1 MVDTG
6 LKFSLPK
13 WRLTRWLTHA
23 GHGTPADI
31 RAALLA
37 SLFGTLP
44 IFAGGVINTVLISGI
59 VAWRRPEPL
68 YLSWLILELAL
79 AAVRVM
85 VLRSALRAAR
95 HGGNTHTD
103 VYILLALL
111 WAFSVGY
118 GVFVTFLNGDW
129 LSATLAGVSCGA
141 MAGGICFRNYGAPRL
156 VAAMIFLS
164 LGPMCLGALFTGEA
178 VTAIVFIQI
187 PFYLVSMSIA
197 SHRLNRILVSTM
209 LSEREN
215 DRRASG
221 TC

>member
-79 AAVRVM
+79 AAVRSWCCA
-85 VLRSALRAAR
+85 RRCAAR
-95 HGGNTHTD
+95 HGAHA
-103 VYILLALL
+103 YRRLHLLALL

-129 LSATLAGVSCGA
+129 LSATLAA
-141 MAGGICFRNYGAPRL
+141 RWP
-156 VAAMIFLS
+156 VASAF
-164 LGPMCLGALFTGEA
+164 AT
-178 VTAIVFIQI
+178 TAR
-187 PFYLVSMSIA
+187 PGWS
-197 SHRLNRILVSTM
+197 
-209 LSEREN
+209 
-215 DRRASG
+215 RR
-221 TC
+221 

>member
-164 LGPMCLGALFTGEA
+164 LGPMCLGRCSPARRS
-178 VTAIVFIQI
+178 
-187 PFYLVSMSIA
+187 PPSS
-197 SHRLNRILVSTM
+197 SSRSRSTW
-209 LSEREN
+209 S
-215 DRRASG
+215 A
-221 TC
+221 

>member
-1 MVDTG
+1 MYGLKNPCYNRCLPVDPGRGARVVDTG

-85 VLRSALRAAR
+85 VLRSALRARGTAATR
-95 HGGNTHTD
+95 IPTSTSCWRCCGP
-103 VYILLALL
+103 
-111 WAFSVGY
+111 
-118 GVFVTFLNGDW
+118 
-129 LSATLAGVSCGA
+129 SAWA
-141 MAGGICFRNYGAPRL
+141 MASSSP
-156 VAAMIFLS
+156 S
-164 LGPMCLGALFTGEA
+164 
-178 VTAIVFIQI
+178 
-187 PFYLVSMSIA
+187 
-197 SHRLNRILVSTM
+197 
-209 LSEREN
+209 
-215 DRRASG
+215 
-221 TC
+221 